1 MKKEQFKAQ
10 AEALLN
16 EKLSD
21 EQLDEVAGGSFEEN
35 QEIFYAMMDVD
46 PNGTMEFLKGWDQRA
61 SNYKETLRD
70 GLGKLLRK
78 NFSAQGMDVVFLG
91 GIGDRENQYMVDG
104 KTVSHE
110 TFMSYLSAM
119 GNSDDF

>member
-1 MKKEQFKAQ
+1 MNKEQLKAQ
-10 AEALLN
+10 ADAILK

-21 EQLDEVAGGSFEEN
+21 EQLDAVAGGSFDEN
-35 QEIFYAMMDVD
+35 QQILYAMLDVD
-46 PNGTMEFLKGWDQRA
+46 PQGTMEFLKGWNQQA

-70 GLGKLLRK
+70 GLGKLLHK

-104 KTVSHE
+104 KMVSHE
-110 TFMSYLSAM
+110 NFMSYLSAM
-119 GNSDDF
+119 GNNDDF